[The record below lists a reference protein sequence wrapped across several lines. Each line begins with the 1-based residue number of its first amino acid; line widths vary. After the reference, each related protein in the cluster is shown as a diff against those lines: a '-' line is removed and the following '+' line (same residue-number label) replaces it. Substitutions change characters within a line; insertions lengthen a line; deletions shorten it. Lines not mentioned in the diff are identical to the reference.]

1 MDKYTTMTI
10 LLFAVLKEY
19 FPHTI
24 HILDDQIKNIND
36 LKQHLTDLNKDASKV
51 LNSCRFAVDNK
62 FVNEDFMFNPGHT
75 IAVIPPSSGG

>member
-1 MDKYTTMTI
+1 MIMTI

-19 FPHTI
+19 FPQSI
-24 HILDDQIKNIND
+24 HILDEQVKSISD
-36 LKQHLTDLNKDASKV
+36 LKKHLTDLNKDAINV

-62 FVNEDFMFNPGHT
+62 FVDDSFVFNLGHT